1 MLLFV
6 CVCVRCAC
14 ACAGL
19 GSGERRLHPGLPVA
33 AALWGDLERECR
45 ALCGVMPFPA
55 LDCGSWKEGDAG
67 TGTER
72 EAHPNQSL
80 VRRGWRG
87 RGTRPVTWLRGC
99 CQGSRLGNGS
109 QRQQRSHPACRD
121 SVTARGSCSGIAPRG
136 MQPSRGGTEEA
147 APSSPSPG
155 SLRLHP
161 KAINTPQVLP
171 SCPSTP
177 HPQGISLLLAR
188 SGGLGGSHQSHS
200 HSHTSLFIYLLFVC
214 TIAGRHH
221 GRVQGKKGTGGVG
234 KLVNLGGG
242 VEVFFVSFLFFFY
255 EKQKLFKDYFKAHF

>member
-1 MLLFV
+1 
-6 CVCVRCAC
+6 
-14 ACAGL
+14 
-19 GSGERRLHPGLPVA
+19 
-33 AALWGDLERECR
+33 
-45 ALCGVMPFPA
+45 
-55 LDCGSWKEGDAG
+55 
-67 TGTER
+67 
-72 EAHPNQSL
+72 
-80 VRRGWRG
+80 
-87 RGTRPVTWLRGC
+87 
-99 CQGSRLGNGS
+99 
-109 QRQQRSHPACRD
+109 
-121 SVTARGSCSGIAPRG
+121 

-161 KAINTPQVLP
+161 KATNTPQVLP